1 MQITSPGGVGS
12 LSAALPLRQAGQEE
26 SGSTKSFASVLED
39 ALDQVRQADQN
50 SSAASVNLLTGN
62 TDSLSDTMIST
73 EEAEIAVKFT
83 AAVRNKAMDAYK
95 EIMNM
100 QI

>member
-1 MQITSPGGVGS
+1 MQITSPGAVGS
-12 LSAALPLRQAGQEE
+12 LSAALPSSLTSQESEGQ
-26 SGSTKSFASVLED
+26 KSFSSVLED
-39 ALDQVRQADQN
+39 ALEQVRQADQ
-50 SSAASVNLLTGN
+50 SSNTASMNLLTGN

-73 EEAEIAVKFT
+73 EEAEIAVKLT

-100 QI
+100 TS